1 VAAVTFYISG
11 HGLGHASRQVEIVNA
26 LTDLRPDAS
35 VRIRSSAPAWF
46 FERTLRSRVDL
57 AAIECDTGVVQ
68 VGSLEQDP
76 AATLGQAA
84 RFHQAI
90 DALADR
96 EARALAQDS
105 ALVVGDIPPL
115 AFAAAARAACPAVAI
130 ANFTWDWIYEEY
142 VEAAPE
148 HAELP
153 AALRETYRSAL
164 AAWRLPMAGGF
175 EGFGNVV
182 DLPWVARRSRR
193 DPAEVRSRLRIP
205 PDRPAVLVYLG
216 GYGLDGFTLAHHAAA
231 PYTIVAAERSGVA
244 PSEAGP
250 HLRYVT
256 EAALSGEELR
266 YEDLVRAVDVVLTK
280 PGYGVIAECVANS
293 TALLYTDRG
302 RFREY
307 DVLVE
312 AIPRVLRSAYVDHE
326 TVFSR
331 RWDEPITSVLALPAP
346 IDRPLTNG
354 AEVAAGMISTFL

>member
-26 LTDLRPDAS
+26 LTGLRPDAR

-57 AAIECDTGVVQ
+57 APIECDTGVVQ

-76 AATLGQAA
+76 AATLEQAA
-84 RFHQAI
+84 RFHHAI
-90 DALADR
+90 GALADR
-96 EARALAQDS
+96 EARALAEDT

-115 AFAAAARAACPAVAI
+115 AFAAAARAGCPAVAV
-130 ANFTWDWIYEEY
+130 ANFTWDWIYEDY

-148 HAELP
+148 HAGLP
-153 AALRETYRSAL
+153 KALRETYQSAL

-175 EGFGNVV
+175 ESFRNVV

-216 GYGLDGFTLAHHAAA
+216 DYGLDGFTLAHHAAA

-244 PSEAGP
+244 PSNEGS

-256 EAALSGEELR
+256 DRALSGELR
-266 YEDLVRAVDVVLTK
+266 YEDVVRAVDVVLTK
-280 PGYGVIAECVANS
+280 PGYGIIAECVAND

-312 AIPRVLRSAYVDHE
+312 AMPRVLRSAYVDRE

-331 RWDEPITSVLALPAP
+331 RWDEPITSVLAQPAP